1 MAALRLTIA
10 YRFNMKIVAISD
22 THCRHRD
29 IRLPEADMIIHAGD
43 ICQNGTEGEV
53 LSFLNWFT
61 KLDFRYKI
69 FIAGNHDFFFDGET
83 DNYLSKIIPSNIT
96 YLNDSGIEIEGF
108 TIWGSPVTPWLYD
121 GAFNRNRGRNISKH
135 WKKIPENTDIL
146 ITHGPPYG
154 ILDKNKVGFST
165 GCQSLK
171 RAVKR
176 IQPKLHVFGHIHE
189 AGGIAEI
196 QGTTFVNACVY
207 ADESMVISR
216 ELYPITINR
225 EVENDSKFPNKP
237 NK

>member
-1 MAALRLTIA
+1 MAPFRLIIA
-10 YRFNMKIVAISD
+10 CKMTIVAISD
-22 THCRHRD
+22 THCCHRD
-29 IRLPEADMIIHAGD
+29 LRLPEGDMIIHAGD

-83 DNYLSKIIPSNIT
+83 DNYLSKIIPPNIT
-96 YLNDSGIEIEGF
+96 YLNDSGIQIEDLH
-108 TIWGSPVTPWLYD
+108 IWGSPVTPWLYD
-121 GAFNRNRGRNISKH
+121 GAFNRNGRNISKH
-135 WKKIPENTDIL
+135 WKMIPANTDIL

-154 ILDKNKVGFST
+154 ILDKNRVGFSA

-189 AGGIAEI
+189 AGGMVELG
-196 QGTTFVNACVY
+196 GTTFVNACLFHGEEMDFIGYVPQL
-207 ADESMVISR
+207 S
-216 ELYPITINR
+216 L
-225 EVENDSKFPNKP
+225 K
-237 NK
+237 

>member
-1 MAALRLTIA
+1 LAPLRLTIA
-10 YRFNMKIVAISD
+10 YPFNMKIVAISD

-29 IRLPEADMIIHAGD
+29 LRLPEGDMIIHAGD

-53 LSFLNWFT
+53 LRFLNWFT

-83 DNYLSKIIPSNIT
+83 DNYLSKIIPTNIT
-96 YLNDSGIEIEGF
+96 YLNDTGIEIEGL

-135 WKKIPENTDIL
+135 WKMIPANTDIL

-154 ILDKNKVGFST
+154 ILDKNRVGFSA

-171 RAVKR
+171 KAVKR

-189 AGGIAEI
+189 GSGMIELG
-196 QGTTFVNACVY
+196 GTTFVNGCVFHGEAMDFIGY
-207 ADESMVISR
+207 VP
-216 ELYPITINR
+216 EL
-225 EVENDSKFPNKP
+225 SLK
-237 NK
+237 

>member
-1 MAALRLTIA
+1 M
-10 YRFNMKIVAISD
+10 MKIVAISD

-29 IRLPEADMIIHAGD
+29 LRLPEADMIIHAGD

-121 GAFNRNRGRNISKH
+121 GAFNRIRGRNISKH
-135 WKKIPENTDIL
+135 WKMIPENTDIL

-154 ILDKNKVGFST
+154 ILDKNRVGFSA

-189 AGGIAEI
+189 AGGIVEL
-196 QGTTFVNACVY
+196 QGITFVNACVY
-207 ADESMVISR
+207 ADESMMKSR
-216 ELYPITINR
+216 ELYSITINR
-225 EVENDSKFPNKP
+225 EVKNDRKVSNKTNKSK
-237 NK
+237 